1 MFSGHT
7 RDLPY
12 IRNYAE
18 AKAHWDKTPEAKR
31 SKKWNPW
38 QRPLSSISQ
47 THYRLE
53 IDNPDNPDNSSYFQV
68 VLYQTI
74 MARYYKPDNHGVQ
87 RRLYMGHHTLTSR
100 KFMHDVLGVSGHDNL
115 VKLVNGETVHAPIY
129 DARLADLPGHIACS
143 AEFYFDR
150 DDRLIPAMSRHTRHW
165 QVVATDDDKARLK
178 ELRTAW
184 APYLDLM
191 MYRLPEFEAEVQ
203 LNYRQ
208 GRPFSG
214 SYIPYE
220 DAQKLLNMNTSMLMG
235 AMPAED
241 QIDALVRLSQT
252 VFNGLASKR
261 GYDQKGFVLK
271 QPWVTA
277 PGNLTPSSYFTLE
290 KRVTAHDLR
299 KSLSNKLEQ
308 ILSAKRRSGHAEI
321 PQFVAVGSMPPGD
334 RKATD
339 IHPDK

>member
-12 IRNYAE
+12 IRNYTE

-38 QRPLSSISQ
+38 QRPLRSISQ

-53 IDNPDNPDNSSYFQV
+53 ANNPDEYIDV
-68 VLYQTI
+68 KLYQTT
-74 MARYYKPDNHGVQ
+74 MARYYKPDANGVQ

-100 KFMHDVLGVSGHDNL
+100 KFMYDVVGVSGAEHT
-115 VKLVNGETVHAPIY
+115 VTLVNGERVHAPIY
-129 DARLADLPGHIACS
+129 DARLADLPGGMMCS

-150 DDRLIPAMSRHTRHW
+150 DNRLIPAMSRHTRHW
-165 QVVATDDDKARLK
+165 KIVATDDDKARLK
-178 ELRTAW
+178 EIRTAW

-203 LNYRQ
+203 MHYRQ
-208 GRPFSG
+208 GRPFAG

-220 DAQKLLNMNTSMLMG
+220 DAQKLLDMNGLLTVYET
-235 AMPAED
+235 PTED

-290 KRVTAHDLR
+290 KPVTAHDLR
-299 KSLSNKLEQ
+299 KSVSNKLEQ

-334 RKATD
+334 RKARD
-339 IHPDK
+339 IHPDS